1 MVDLTKNSAEE
12 DSAKNYD
19 DNGSSETMERVHI
32 NSRANRIAELKEGES
47 FSESVR
53 CDFNKTDKESTQR
66 VKENLRNTLNKAM
79 NNAAKRSGK
88 KYTLESGEFFTR
100 TYDIMITAVVTCL

>member
-1 MVDLTKNSAEE
+1 MVDLTKNSAEVY
-12 DSAKNYD
+12 SAKNSEG
-19 DNGSSETMERVHI
+19 NGSSETMERVHI
-32 NSRANRIAELKEGES
+32 NSRANRIAELKAGES
-47 FSESVR
+47 YSESFR
-53 CDFNKTDKESTQR
+53 CDFDILGKESTKQI
-66 VKENLRNTLNKAM
+66 KENLRNTLNKAM